1 MPKTVFD
8 VLTDK
13 IDDQLSSAQ
22 TFVAG
27 ALQIS
32 LAQLY
37 GR

>member
-27 ALQIS
+27 GSPKDYPA
-32 LAQLY
+32 Y
-37 GR
+37 R